1 MQTVSEFIQMM
12 QASIASVAMISG
24 VGLLLLSMTNRFAR
38 IIDRTRS
45 LDKEMCSIS
54 DPAERDK
61 RIRQINI
68 LYSRTINMRRAV
80 TLASASIFF
89 VALTIFI
96 IFISQ
101 LFRLEWTIIPLISFS
116 FSLLS
121 LVFSLIFFMRDF
133 RVSLTALELEIENYI
148 HRK

>member
-1 MQTVSEFIQMM
+1 MQTVSEFVHLM

-45 LDKEMCSIS
+45 LDKEMCNIHEA
-54 DPAERDK
+54 PEREK
-61 RIRQINI
+61 RIRQIHI
-68 LYSRTINMRRAV
+68 LYDRAINMRRAV

-96 IFISQ
+96 IFVSQ
-101 LFRLEWTIIPLISFS
+101 LFRLEWTIIPVIAFS
-116 FSLLS
+116 FSLMS
-121 LVFSLIFFMRDF
+121 LVLSLIFFMRDF
-133 RVSLTALELEIENYI
+133 RVSLSALELEIENYI
-148 HRK
+148 RR